1 MIKSKK
7 FYGSG
12 LVMLLLATLLLAAC
26 GDNTAT
32 TAPSGT
38 ATGAATTTGAVTQVS
53 LALDWTPNTNHTG
66 IFVALAKG
74 WYKEEGI
81 DLKILPYSEA
91 ASPESLILSGKAD
104 LGIGSAEGVV
114 GAAAAGQPIVSV
126 AAIISK
132 DTSAIVTRKDSG
144 ITSPKMLDGKKYA
157 GYGAAFEG
165 PVISKVIKSDG
176 GKGEFQNITANV
188 FGLEAVLGKQADF
201 AWIFEG
207 WEGIEAQLRGVELN
221 VIPVTKF
228 GVPDRYT
235 PVIETSADLLKS
247 KGDALKRFMKATARG
262 FEFAITNPKESG
274 DLLISANTPG
284 TFPNTQLVYKSQEYL
299 SPRYKDTGTQW
310 GIQTQKAWTDYP
322 KFMFD
327 AGILLGADS
336 KPIAKE
342 LDYSKLF
349 SNDLLPK

>member
-1 MIKSKK
+1 MIKRKK
-7 FYGSG
+7 FLGSG

-32 TAPSGT
+32 TGT
-38 ATGAATTTGAVTQVS
+38 SVTSVS

-66 IFVALAKG
+66 IYVALAKG

-132 DTSAIVTRKDSG
+132 DTSALVTLKESG

-157 GYGAAFEG
+157 GYGASYEA
-165 PVISKVIKSDG
+165 PVISKVIQSDG
-176 GKGEFQNITANV
+176 GKGDFQNITTNV
-188 FGLEAVLGKQADF
+188 FGLEAVLAKQADF
-201 AWIFEG
+201 AWMFEG
-207 WEGIEAQLRGVELN
+207 WEVVDAQLRGVELN

-235 PVIETSADLLKS
+235 PVIETSTDLLKS
-247 KGDALKRFMKATARG
+247 KGDALKRFMKATGRG
-262 FEFAITNPKESG
+262 FEFAITNPKESA

-284 TFPNTQLVYKSQEYL
+284 TFPNTQLVYKSQDFL
-299 SPRYKDTGTQW
+299 SPRYKDAGTQW
-310 GIQTQKAWTDYP
+310 GIQTLKAWTDYP
-322 KFMFD
+322 KFMFA

-336 KPIAKE
+336 KPITKE